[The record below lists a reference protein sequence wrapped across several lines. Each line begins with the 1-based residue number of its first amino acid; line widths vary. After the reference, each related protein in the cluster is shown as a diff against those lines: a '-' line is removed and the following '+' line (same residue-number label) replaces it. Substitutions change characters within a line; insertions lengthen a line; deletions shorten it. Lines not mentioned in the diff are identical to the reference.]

1 MKTWTWVLTGGIM
14 KQTKLTGISAWC
26 NGFNLIQRECRRNGN
41 GAPREKFEVFSS
53 ILVEQEGNE

>member
-1 MKTWTWVLTGGIM
+1 M